1 MKIKAMMPPLKPL
14 RATESH
20 SKANLSGLLRVKK
33 WLMGPSPKSRPGTNE
48 SFPLTDNHN
57 LQYSDYGLQ

>member
-1 MKIKAMMPPLKPL
+1 
-14 RATESH
+14 
-20 SKANLSGLLRVKK
+20 LRVKK